1 MASQPKAPFWLAVW
15 AVILGLVTL
24 AAWRAGMLDQFGLG
38 RPAGGGGNA
47 AARQAAP
54 GGGGPVGGGDGP
66 AGGEGMAGAGGGPAG
81 GTTGA
86 EGVLF
91 EAGDSAVP
99 TTVKEYSFKPAE
111 KLPPVKGTSAYKPL
125 QDDTVRFALNV
136 WAGWSPIILANNG
149 FKAGKVWQAPGG
161 KPFKIELVLI
171 DNPVTMRDAYAA
183 GEVHI
188 GWATLDMIPLFLE
201 GLVDRTGAPKDSRV
215 MPRVF
220 QQVDFSNG
228 GDGIVVRE
236 GIKTVRDLAG
246 KKLALAQNSPSQFF
260 ALNMLVAG
268 GLQPG
273 DVDMVYTED
282 AFQAAAAFNAQKDLA
297 GCVSW
302 APDIYNLE
310 KSKGNRMLVT
320 TQTAN
325 RLIADVWFARA
336 DFAKDHPDKIEA
348 IVRGIFDAMESLK
361 TESSRAKA
369 AELMAAGY
377 NIPATDTLAMLG
389 DAHSTNWAENYQ
401 FFINR
406 NNPANFERIWKQS
419 YYLYR
424 RIGAISN
431 PPVPFDQVMDFSVIQ
446 KLGAEP
452 KYAETKDEYAKPLPP
467 KTLSQIRAENEEI
480 LTNTVVIHFFPNS
493 WDLRKRIV
501 RRIDGREVEE
511 PYDSTVD
518 LVLDEVGTLAKQ
530 FGNAR
535 IVIEG
540 HTDGSMKGSVPA
552 AMVKELS
559 RERAASV
566 KESLVSKFEFDE
578 NRFAVD
584 GVGWDRPAD
593 PEHPDD
599 HAKNRRVEIKVYSA
613 EKE

>member
-1 MASQPKAPFWLAVW
+1 MASQPKAPFWFAVW
-15 AVILGLVTL
+15 MVILGLVGL
-24 AAWRAGMLDQFGLG
+24 SAWRAGMLDSLGLG
-38 RPAGGGGNA
+38 RPRGGQAAARPAGGG
-47 AARQAAP
+47 AAP
-54 GGGGPVGGGDGP
+54 GP
-66 AGGEGMAGAGGGPAG
+66 AGGEMPASG
-81 GTTGA
+81 
-86 EGVLF
+86 EVV
-91 EAGDSAVP
+91 EASDSAAP
-99 TTVKEYSFKPAE
+99 TTVKEYTFKPAE

-125 QDDTVRFALNV
+125 ENDTVRFALNV
-136 WAGWSPIILANNG
+136 WAGWSPIILANEG

-188 GWATLDMIPLFLE
+188 GWATLDMLPLFLE

-228 GDGIVVRE
+228 GDGIVVRDS
-236 GIKTVRDLAG
+236 IKTVRDLAG
-246 KKLALAQNSPSQFF
+246 KKLVLAQNSPSQFF

-268 GLQPG
+268 GLQPS

-282 AFQAAAAFNAQKDLA
+282 AFQAAAAFNARKDLA

-310 KSKGNRMLVT
+310 KAKGNRMLVT

-348 IVRGIFDAMESLK
+348 IVRGIFDAMEALK
-361 TESSRAKA
+361 TESARAKA
-369 AELMAAGY
+369 AELMSAGY
-377 NIPATDTLAMLG
+377 NIPASDTLAMLG

-424 RIGAISN
+424 RVGAITN

-452 KYAETKDEYAKPLPP
+452 KYAETKDEYAKPMPP

-480 LTNTVVIHFFPNS
+480 LTNTIVIHFFPNS
-493 WDLRKRIV
+493 WDLRKKIV
-501 RRIDGREVEE
+501 RRVDGREVEE
-511 PYDSTVD
+511 PYDPKVD
-518 LVLDEVGTLAKQ
+518 LVLDEVGVLAKQ

-535 IVIEG
+535 IVVEG
-540 HTDGSMKGSVPA
+540 HTDASMKGQVPA
-552 AMVKELS
+552 SMVKDLS
-559 RERAASV
+559 RQRAASV
-566 KESLVSKFEFDE
+566 KDALVGKFEFDE
-578 NRFAVD
+578 NRFAFD

-593 PEHPDD
+593 PEHPDN
-599 HAKNRRVEIKVYSA
+599 HALNRRVEIKVYSA

>member
-1 MASQPKAPFWLAVW
+1 MAGQPRAPFWLAVW
-15 AVILGLVTL
+15 AVILGLVGL
-24 AAWRAGMLDQFGLG
+24 AAWRAGMLEQFGLG
-38 RPAGGGGNA
+38 RPGAAGGRPFAAGGGGPGADGPGAGGAGAGA
-47 AARQAAP
+47 AGGGAP
-54 GGGGPVGGGDGP
+54 GGGGTGGD
-66 AGGEGMAGAGGGPAG
+66 AGGG
-81 GTTGA
+81 
-86 EGVLF
+86 GVLF
-91 EAGDSAVP
+91 EGADSSAP
-99 TTVKEYSFKPAE
+99 TTVKEYTFKPAE

-125 QDDTVRFALNV
+125 ENDTVRFALNV
-136 WAGWSPIILANNG
+136 WAGWSPIIYANNG
-149 FKAGKVWQAPGG
+149 FKAGKVWQSPGG

-201 GLVDRTGAPKDSRV
+201 GLVDRTGSPKDSRV
-215 MPRVF
+215 MPRVY

-236 GIKTVRDLAG
+236 GIRTVRDLAG

-282 AFQAAAAFNAQKDLA
+282 AFQAAAAFNARKDLA

-310 KSKGNRMLVT
+310 KAKGNRMLVT

-361 TESSRAKA
+361 TETAKA
-369 AELMAAGY
+369 KVAELMSAGY
-377 NIPATDTLAMLG
+377 NIPASDTLAMLG

-401 FFINR
+401 FFVNR

-419 YYLYR
+419 YNLYR

-431 PPVPFDQVMDFSVIQ
+431 PPVPFDQVMDFTVIQ
-446 KLGAEP
+446 KLAAEP
-452 KYAETKDEYAKPLPP
+452 KYGDTKDEYARTLPP

-493 WDLRKRIV
+493 WDLRKRVV
-501 RRIDGREVEE
+501 RRIDGKDIEE
-511 PYDSTVD
+511 AYDPTVD
-518 LVLDEVGTLAKQ
+518 LVLDEVAALAKQ

-540 HTDGSMKGSVPA
+540 HTDASMKGSVPA

-559 RERAASV
+559 RQRAGSV
-566 KESLVSKFEFDE
+566 KEAIVGKFEFDE

-593 PEHPDD
+593 ADEPDN

>member
-1 MASQPKAPFWLAVW
+1 
-15 AVILGLVTL
+15 
-24 AAWRAGMLDQFGLG
+24 MLDQFGLG
-38 RPAGGGGNA
+38 RPVGGGGNA
-47 AARQAAP
+47 AARQQAP
-54 GGGGPVGGGDGP
+54 GGGGPGPVG
-66 AGGEGMAGAGGGPAG
+66 GGGPAG
-81 GTTGA
+81 AKADPAGGGTGA

-91 EAGDSAVP
+91 EAGDSAAP
-99 TTVKEYSFKPAE
+99 TTVKEYTFKPAE

-125 QDDTVRFALNV
+125 ENETVRFALNV

-149 FKAGKVWQAPGG
+149 FKAGKIWQAPGG

-228 GDGIVVRE
+228 GDGLVVRE

-273 DVDMVYTED
+273 DVEMVYTED

-310 KSKGNRMLVT
+310 KAKGNRMLVT

-348 IVRGIFDAMESLK
+348 IVRGIFDSMEALK
-361 TESSRAKA
+361 TESARAKA

-401 FFINR
+401 FFVNR

-446 KLGAEP
+446 KLGSEP
-452 KYAETKDEYAKPLPP
+452 KYAESKDEYAKPLAP

-540 HTDGSMKGSVPA
+540 HTDGSMKGQVPA
-552 AMVKELS
+552 SMVKELS
-559 RERAASV
+559 RQRAASV
-566 KESLVSKFEFDE
+566 KEALVAKFEFDE

-584 GVGWDRPAD
+584 GMGWERPAD

>member
-15 AVILGLVTL
+15 AVILALVGL

-38 RPAGGGGNA
+38 RPAGGNA
-47 AARQAAP
+47 AARQAGPA
-54 GGGGPVGGGDGP
+54 GGGAAGGGDGP
-66 AGGEGMAGAGGGPAG
+66 AAGGGAAG
-81 GTTGA
+81 SGTGA

-91 EAGDSAVP
+91 EAGDSAAP
-99 TTVKEYSFKPAE
+99 TTVKEYTFKPAE
-111 KLPPVKGTSAYKPL
+111 KLPPVKGTSGYKPL
-125 QDDTVRFALNV
+125 ENDTVRFALNV

-273 DVDMVYTED
+273 DVNMVYTDD

-310 KSKGNRMLVT
+310 KAKGNRMLVT

-348 IVRGIFDAMESLK
+348 IVRGIFDAMELLK
-361 TESSRAKA
+361 TESARAKA
-369 AELMAAGY
+369 AELMSAGY
-377 NIPATDTLAMLG
+377 NIPATDTLSMLG

-406 NNPANFERIWKQS
+406 NNPANFERIWKQA

-446 KLGAEP
+446 KLGSEP
-452 KYAETKDEYAKPLPP
+452 KYADTKDEYAKPLPP

-501 RRIDGREVEE
+501 RRIDGKDVEE

-559 RERAASV
+559 RERAGAV
-566 KESLVSKFEFDE
+566 KSSLVEKFDFDE
-578 NRFAVD
+578 NRFAID

>member
-1 MASQPKAPFWLAVW
+1 MSSQPRAPFWLAVW
-15 AVILGLVTL
+15 MVILGLVGL
-24 AAWRAGMLDQFGLG
+24 SAWRAGMLAPVGLG
-38 RPAGGGGNA
+38 RPGAGAGQAARPAGGGGA
-47 AARQAAP
+47 GGLA
-54 GGGGPVGGGDGP
+54 GGGAEPVGGASAGDGQP
-66 AGGEGMAGAGGGPAG
+66 GG
-81 GTTGA
+81 

-91 EAGDSAVP
+91 EAGDANVP
-99 TTVKEYSFKPAE
+99 TTVKEYTFKPAE

-125 QDDTVRFALNV
+125 ENDTVRFALNV
-136 WAGWSPIILANNG
+136 WAGWSPIILANDG

-188 GWATLDMIPLFLE
+188 GWATLDMLPLFLE

-246 KKLALAQNSPSQFF
+246 KKLVLAQNSPSQFF

-268 GLQPG
+268 GVQPG
-273 DVDMVYTED
+273 DVNMVYTED

-310 KSKGNRMLVT
+310 KAKGNRMLVT

-336 DFAKDHPDKIEA
+336 DFAKDHPDKVEA
-348 IVRGIFDAMESLK
+348 IVRGIFDAMEQLK
-361 TESSRAKA
+361 TESARAKA
-369 AELMAAGY
+369 AELMSAGY
-377 NIPATDTLAMLG
+377 NIPASDTLAMLG

-406 NNPANFERIWKQS
+406 NNPANFERIWKQA

-446 KLGAEP
+446 KLAGEP

-480 LTNTVVIHFFPNS
+480 LTNTVVIHFYPNS

-501 RRIDGREVEE
+501 RRIDGKEVEE
-511 PYDSTVD
+511 PYDATVD
-518 LVLDEVGTLAKQ
+518 LVLDEVGALAKQ

-540 HTDGSMKGSVPA
+540 HTDASMKGQVPA
-552 AMVKELS
+552 SMVKELS
-559 RERAASV
+559 RQRAAAV
-566 KESLVSKFEFDE
+566 KDAIVDKYDFDP
-578 NRFAVD
+578 NRFAFD

-593 PEHPDD
+593 PDQPDN
-599 HAKNRRVEIKVYSA
+599 HALNRRVEIKVFSA

>member
-1 MASQPKAPFWLAVW
+1 MSSQPRAPFWLAVW
-15 AVILGLVTL
+15 MVILGLVGL
-24 AAWRAGMLDQFGLG
+24 SAWRAGMLAPLGLRG
-38 RPAGGGGNA
+38 PGAAGGQAARPAGGGAEGLA
-47 AARQAAP
+47 AGSPAPLGEGQP
-54 GGGGPVGGGDGP
+54 GG
-66 AGGEGMAGAGGGPAG
+66 
-81 GTTGA
+81 

-91 EAGDSAVP
+91 EAGDANVP

-111 KLPPVKGTSAYKPL
+111 KLPPVKGTSGYKPL
-125 QDDTVRFALNV
+125 VDDTVRFALNV
-136 WAGWSPIILANNG
+136 WAGWSPIILANDG

-188 GWATLDMIPLFLE
+188 GWATLDMLPLFLE

-246 KKLALAQNSPSQFF
+246 KKLVLAQNSPSQFF

-268 GLQPG
+268 GVQPG

-310 KSKGNRMLVT
+310 KAKGNRMLVT

-336 DFAKDHPDKIEA
+336 DFAKDHPDKVEA
-348 IVRGIFDAMESLK
+348 IVRGIFDAMEQLK
-361 TESSRAKA
+361 TESARAKA
-369 AELMAAGY
+369 AELMSAGY
-377 NIPATDTLAMLG
+377 NIPASDTLAMLG

-406 NNPANFERIWKQS
+406 NNPANFERIWKQA

-452 KYAETKDEYAKPLPP
+452 KYAETKDEYARPLPP

-480 LTNTVVIHFFPNS
+480 LTNTVVVHFYPNS

-501 RRIDGREVEE
+501 RRIDGKEVEE
-511 PYDSTVD
+511 PYDATVD
-518 LVLDEVGTLAKQ
+518 LVLDEVGALAKQ

-540 HTDGSMKGSVPA
+540 HTDASMKGQVPA
-552 AMVKELS
+552 SMVKELS
-559 RERAASV
+559 RQRAASV
-566 KESLVSKFEFDE
+566 KEAIVEKYDFDP
-578 NRFAVD
+578 NRFAFD

-593 PEHPDD
+593 PDQPDN
-599 HAKNRRVEIKVYSA
+599 HALNRRVEIKVFSA

>member
-1 MASQPKAPFWLAVW
+1 MASEPKAPFWLAVW
-15 AVILGLVTL
+15 AVILGLVGL
-24 AAWRAGMLDQFGLG
+24 AAWRSGMLEPFGLG
-38 RPAGGGGNA
+38 RPGAVVQRGAGG
-47 AARQAAP
+47 P
-54 GGGGPVGGGDGP
+54 EGGPA
-66 AGGEGMAGAGGGPAG
+66 AGGEGAGPTGEGG
-81 GTTGA
+81 
-86 EGVLF
+86 EGVFF
-91 EAGDSAVP
+91 EASDAAVP
-99 TTVKEYSFKPAE
+99 TTVKEYTFKPAE

-125 QDDTVRFALNV
+125 ENETVRFALNV
-136 WAGWSPIILANNG
+136 WAGWAPIIYANDG
-149 FKAGKVWQAPGG
+149 FKPGKVWQAPGG
-161 KPFKIELVLI
+161 KPFKVELVLI

-188 GWATLDMIPLFLE
+188 GWGTLDMLPLFLE

-215 MPRVF
+215 MPRIF

-228 GDGIVVRE
+228 GDGIVVRDS
-236 GIKTVRDLAG
+236 IKTVKDLAG
-246 KKLALAQNSPSQFF
+246 KKLVLAQNSPSQFF

-273 DVDMVYTED
+273 DVDMVYTDD

-310 KSKGNRMLVT
+310 KAKGNRMLVT

-348 IVRGIFDAMESLK
+348 IVRGIFDAMAALK
-361 TESSRAKA
+361 TEGAKGKV

-406 NNPANFERIWKQS
+406 NNPANFERIWKQA

-446 KLGAEP
+446 KLGAEK
-452 KYAETKDEYAKPLPP
+452 KYAETKDEYTKALPP

-493 WDLRKRIV
+493 WDLRKKIV
-501 RRIDGREVEE
+501 RRIDGKDVEE
-511 PYDSTVD
+511 PYDPSVD
-518 LVLDEVGTLAKQ
+518 LVLDEVGALAKQ
-530 FGNAR
+530 FGNSR

-540 HTDGSMKGSVPA
+540 HTDSSMKGQVPST
-552 AMVKELS
+552 MVKELS
-559 RERAASV
+559 RQRAGSV
-566 KESLVSKFEFDE
+566 KEALVGKYEFDE

-584 GVGWDRPAD
+584 GVGWERPAD
-593 PEHPDD
+593 PEQPDN
-599 HAKNRRVEIKVYSA
+599 HALNRRVEIKVYSA

>member
-1 MASQPKAPFWLAVW
+1 MAGQPKAPFWLAVW
-15 AVILGLVTL
+15 AVILALVGL

-38 RPAGGGGNA
+38 RPPVAGGNA
-47 AARQAAP
+47 AARQAGP
-54 GGGGPVGGGDGP
+54 GGPIGGG
-66 AGGEGMAGAGGGPAG
+66 AGGNGGTGGGAGGGEP
-81 GTTGA
+81 GA
-86 EGVLF
+86 EGILF
-91 EAGDSAVP
+91 EAGDSSVP

-125 QDDTVRFALNV
+125 ENDTVRFALNV
-136 WAGWSPIILANNG
+136 WAGWSPIILANDG

-215 MPRVF
+215 MPRIF

-236 GIKTVRDLAG
+236 GIKNVRDLAG

-273 DVDMVYTED
+273 DVDMVYTDD

-310 KSKGNRMLVT
+310 KAKGNRMLVT

-348 IVRGIFDAMESLK
+348 IVRGIFDSMESLK

-406 NNPANFERIWKQS
+406 NNPANFERIWKQA

-452 KYAETKDEYAKPLPP
+452 KYAESKDEYSKPLAP

-511 PYDSTVD
+511 QYDSTVD
-518 LVLDEVGTLAKQ
+518 LVLDEVGGLAKQ

-540 HTDGSMKGSVPA
+540 HTDGSMKGQVPA
-552 AMVKELS
+552 SMVKELS

-566 KESLVSKFEFDE
+566 KAALVEKFDFDQ

-584 GVGWDRPAD
+584 GIGWERPAD
-593 PEHPDD
+593 PEQPND